1 MNKRDEFLDS
11 VKAVKKKL
19 LEEYDM
25 ACKELDIRSVMK
37 KDLGMRFKKLVPVS
51 L

>member
-1 MNKRDEFLDS
+1 MDS
-11 VKAVKKKL
+11 VAKVKKKL

-25 ACKELDIRSVMK
+25 ACKESDVRSVMK
-37 KDLGMRFKKLVPVS
+37 KDLGMRFRKIVRVS